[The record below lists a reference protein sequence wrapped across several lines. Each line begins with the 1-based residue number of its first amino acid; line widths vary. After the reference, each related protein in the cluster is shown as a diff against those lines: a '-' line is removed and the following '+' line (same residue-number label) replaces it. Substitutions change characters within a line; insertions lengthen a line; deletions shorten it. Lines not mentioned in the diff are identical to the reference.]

1 MTDPIVPLKIYDNVS
16 EYFKRN
22 NMNYDVQEIIPNGSP
37 FNHNLYIVIAKHT
50 NYPESKKS
58 CGGGPWVVWSC
69 WNEVTQ
75 CLNHGH
81 YDILDYDKAYAL
93 AMDLSAQALDL
104 SNRFR

>member
-1 MTDPIVPLKIYDNVS
+1 MFKTTVPLKIYDNVS

-22 NMNYDVQEIIPNGSP
+22 NMNYAVQEIIPNESP
-37 FNHNLYIVIAKHT
+37 FNHNLYIVIAKHI

-69 WNEVTQ
+69 WNEATQ

-93 AMDLSAQALDL
+93 AMDLRA
-104 SNRFR
+104 